1 MNKDSGSVLIE
12 ICTKIVID
20 IPHHSQYMDALLSTL
35 DSVAH
40 HSSTVRLALTA
51 YEDEKRQCA
60 QMVTG
65 KRGLVSPLNFSCWEG
80 WRAYDC

>member
-1 MNKDSGSVLIE
+1 MHINSL
-12 ICTKIVID
+12 
-20 IPHHSQYMDALLSTL
+20 
-35 DSVAH
+35 
-40 HSSTVRLALTA
+40 TVRLALTA